1 MSREKRETTMSEV
14 AERKLTRFWAST
26 PDRHS
31 LLEDIQGVLAG
42 SMLVSLGVT
51 LFSSAGLLT
60 GGTVG
65 LAFLV
70 HYATDVRFGAVFFLV
85 NLPFYYLAFRRLGL
99 AFTVKTF
106 CAIAMT
112 AVLSDYMPGLFA
124 FESINP
130 VAAAL
135 FGGLT
140 VAAGMLALFRHRTS
154 LGGFGILALY
164 LQDRF
169 GWRAGLVQL
178 AFDGMVLVASCF
190 IATPFVIICSVLGAL
205 VMNLTLAINHRNDR
219 YIAM

>member
-1 MSREKRETTMSEV
+1 MDDTSARR
-14 AERKLTRFWAST
+14 RLNLWASA

-31 LLEDIQGVLAG
+31 LLEDAQGVLAG

-51 LFSSAGLLT
+51 LFSAAGLLT

-70 HYATDVRFGAVFFLV
+70 HYGTDLSFGTVFFLV

-99 AFTVKTF
+99 AFTVKTV
-106 CAIAMT
+106 CAIALT
-112 AVLSDYMPGLFA
+112 ALLSEYMPGFFA
-124 FESINP
+124 FQSINP

-178 AFDGMVLVASCF
+178 AFDGMVLACSFFV
-190 IATPFVIICSVLGAL
+190 ATPFVIICSVLGAL

>member
-1 MSREKRETTMSEV
+1 MSDITARKR
-14 AERKLTRFWAST
+14 LNLWASA
-26 PDRHS
+26 PERHS
-31 LLEDIQGVLAG
+31 LLEDVQGVLAG

-51 LFSSAGLLT
+51 LFSAAGLLT

-70 HYATDVRFGAVFFLV
+70 HYASDLSFGTVFFLV

-112 AVLSDYMPGLFA
+112 ALLSEYMPGFFA

-130 VAAAL
+130 IAAAL

-178 AFDGMVLVASCF
+178 AFDGMVLACSFFVA
-190 IATPFVIICSVLGAL
+190 TNFVILCSILGAL
-205 VMNLTLAINHRNDR
+205 VMNLTLAVNHRNDR